1 MGSDPRVLNGPDED
15 QMRGLWVPAVF
26 PSPAG
31 SGWGEAGAPVVA
43 PVLLRHFTSPPV
55 SSQTPRQVGSLL
67 SSDQTMMLKHFD
79 DLKDTLILLIILTM
93 ASVLEH
99 YKKSKSL
106 KNLWYFW
113 SAGALF
119 QFVLLKSQLYWSPWF
134 LSYNVTIQTFPPIFL
149 LCHFRLSCHF
159 PDFTDFNFLP
169 EFCPKTLKFQL
180 IIVNRT
186 LYIMM
191 FCSYM
196 SRKAAF

>member
-134 LSYNVTIQTFPPIFL
+134 SSYNVTIQTFPPIFL

-186 LYIMM
+186 LYVMM
-191 FCSYM
+191 FCSHM